1 MAINTDKAAKPV
13 GAYVHAKEAGGDL
26 VFLSGVGPRHPETDE
41 IPEGIESQT
50 HAVFSNVNAI
60 LKAANLSMSNVV
72 DIMVFL
78 TDMKEDFSKFNAI
91 YSDYLKGFEVT
102 RTTVEVGAL
111 PTPILV
117 EFKVVAQK

>member
-13 GAYVHAKEAGGDL
+13 GAYVHAKEAGDL

-60 LKAANLSMSNVV
+60 LEAANLSMFNVV

-78 TDMKEDFSKFNAI
+78 TNMKEDFSKFNAI

-117 EFKVVAQK
+117 EFKVVAHK

>member
-13 GAYVHAKEAGGDL
+13 GAYVHAKKAGHL

-60 LKAANLSMSNVV
+60 LEAANLSMFNVV

-78 TDMKEDFSKFNAI
+78 TNMKEDFSKFNAI

-117 EFKVVAQK
+117 EFKVVAHK

>member
-1 MAINTDKAAKPV
+1 MAINSEKAAKPV
-13 GAYVHAKEAGGDL
+13 GKYVHAKETGDL

-41 IPEGIESQT
+41 IPEGIKAQT

-60 LKAANLSMSNVV
+60 LEAANLSMSNVV

-78 TDMKEDFSKFNAI
+78 TNMKDDFSQFNEI
-91 YSDYLKGFEVT
+91 YSEYLEGYEVT
-102 RTTVEVGAL
+102 RTTIEVGSL
-111 PTPILV
+111 PTPISV

>member
-13 GAYVHAKEAGGDL
+13 GAYVHAKEAGDL

-60 LKAANLSMSNVV
+60 LEAANLSMSNVV

-78 TDMKEDFSKFNAI
+78 TNMKEDFSKFNEI
-91 YSDYLKGFEVT
+91 YSVYLKGFEVT

-111 PTPILV
+111 PTPILI
-117 EFKVVAQK
+117 EFKVVAHK

>member
-1 MAINTDKAAKPV
+1 MAINSEKAAKPV
-13 GAYVHAKEAGGDL
+13 GKYVHAKEAGDL

-41 IPEGIESQT
+41 IPEGIKAQT

-60 LKAANLSMSNVV
+60 LEEANLSMSNVV

-78 TDMKEDFSKFNAI
+78 TNMKDDFSQFNQI
-91 YSDYLKGFEVT
+91 YSEYLEEYEVT
-102 RTTVEVGAL
+102 RTTIEVGSL
-111 PTPILV
+111 PTPISV

>member
-1 MAINTDKAAKPV
+1 MAINSEKAAKPV
-13 GAYVHAKEAGGDL
+13 GKYVHAKEAGDL

-41 IPEGIESQT
+41 IPEGIKAQT

-60 LKAANLSMSNVV
+60 LEAANLSMSNVV

-78 TDMKEDFSKFNAI
+78 TNMKDDFSQFNEI
-91 YSDYLKGFEVT
+91 YSEYLEGYEVT
-102 RTTVEVGAL
+102 RTTIEVGSL
-111 PTPILV
+111 PTPISV